1 MATNPQKR
9 STPPASD
16 SPSAAKTTPLWQRKV
31 SRREL
36 LYLAGAGLVGSAL
49 TACAPNAAPTDE
61 VVKIGYIPITDA
73 TPLLI
78 AHHKGFFTQEGLVSE
93 KPTLVRGWSELSE
106 AFMAGTFNLTHLLLP
121 ITIFMRYGL
130 KYPVKVV
137 AWDHLNNSAVTVHQD
152 SGIQTLADLGGKQI
166 AVPYW
171 YSMHNV
177 VLQLALRFFG
187 LKPVIQNAEDPLA
200 PDQVNLLVMKP
211 PDMPTALSAGAI
223 DGYTVAEPFNAAGEM
238 LANGKIIRFTGDIW
252 KNHPCCVAVLHEET
266 IRKNQPWAQ
275 KVVNAIVKAEWWCR
289 NNKEE
294 VVQILSSEGGG
305 YLPLPAEIIHRSMLK
320 YDLETYGPGGT
331 GAIQHADW
339 GISRIGFGPFQ
350 FRSDSRRMVELLK
363 ETVIKEEKDFLATL
377 SPDLV
382 VEDLMDYGM
391 VTSAIEAVGGMDQFD
406 GAETDGIYERKT
418 IIEV

>member
-1 MATNPQKR
+1 MSNNPVQLSRSLLGANDPAATGGP
-9 STPPASD
+9 
-16 SPSAAKTTPLWQRKV
+16 RKL

-36 LYLAGAGLVGSAL
+36 LYLAGAGLLGSAL
-49 TACAPNAAPTDE
+49 SACVPDTAPTDA

-78 AHHKGFFTQEGLVSE
+78 AHHKGFFAQEGLTSD
-93 KPTLVRGWSELSE
+93 KPVLVRGWSELSE
-106 AFMAGTFNLTHLLLP
+106 AFMAGTFNLVHLLLP

-137 AWDHLNNSAVTVHQD
+137 AWDHLNNSAVTVNKN
-152 SGIQTLADLGGKQI
+152 SNIQTLADLGGKQI

-171 YSMHNV
+171 YSMHNI
-177 VLQLALRFFG
+177 VLQLALRSFG

-200 PDQVNLLVMKP
+200 ADEVNLLVMKP

-266 IRKNQPWAQ
+266 IQKNQHWAQ
-275 KVVNAIVKAEWWCR
+275 KVVNAVVKAEQWCR

-294 VVQILSSEGGG
+294 VVHILANEGGG
-305 YLPLPAEIIHRSMLK
+305 YLPLPQEIIHRSMLK
-320 YDLETYGPGGT
+320 YDLETYGPAGT
-331 GAIQHADW
+331 GAIRHTDW
-339 GISRIGFGPFQ
+339 DIARIGFGPFQ

-363 ETVIKEEKDFLATL
+363 ETVIKDDKDFLASL
-377 SPDLV
+377 SPDWV
-382 VEDLMDYGM
+382 VEDLMDYTM
-391 VTSAIEAVGGMDQFD
+391 VTSAIEAVGGLAQFD
-406 GAETDGIYERKT
+406 GAEMDGLYERKT